1 MILSR
6 LNGQGIAKF
15 VEWLNDQRSGFLS
28 EPPMWL
34 LTDEAYTENLSGNVD
49 IQAVPLPTRWD
60 AGKLLY
66 ESLTAAKLADNPI
79 DPGLWTWLTL
89 AFIESVCPKGAKGL
103 RKIGEQA
110 RYIPEPQNFQRYYR
124 HLLAGPFLVYRAHSD
139 SPERARCL
147 LVQELHK
154 PGDIVE
160 QLAARQQ
167 ILTNRSV
174 VEVATRLYVSA
185 DGSRKHGAAGSGRG
199 SPRRLA
205 SVLRQYDL
213 TWDLYATP
221 PDELYALLP
230 KEFDRFKK

>member
-6 LNGQGIAKF
+6 LNEQGVAKF
-15 VEWLNDQRSGFLS
+15 GEWLNDQRSGFLS

-34 LTDEAYTENLSGNVD
+34 LTDKSYAGELPCNVD
-49 IQAVPLPTRWD
+49 VEVVSLSTRWD

-66 ESLTAAKLADNPI
+66 EKLSTANLAENPI

-89 AFIESVCPKGAKGL
+89 VFIESVCPKGGKGV
-103 RKIGEQA
+103 RKVGEQA
-110 RYIPEPQNFQRYYR
+110 RYIPEPANFQRYYR

-147 LVQELHK
+147 LVQDLHK

-167 ILTNRSV
+167 LLTNRSV
-174 VEVATRLYVSA
+174 VQVATKLYVDA
-185 DGSRKHGAAGSGRG
+185 EGVLKHGAAGSGRG

-221 PDELYALLP
+221 PDELFALLP